1 MKKFLDIGKSYLDY
15 VYDSI
20 KDIGKKFLSIEN
32 ENESNQSNS
41 IFNKNIFSFE
51 LNDNNQNNNNTSNND
66 NSNQNNKLENFK
78 MTHLRGLVNIANTC
92 YMNSVLQSFSHIK
105 ELVVY
110 FQKDKIAQMANNSY
124 NYNKFFPSFREV
136 ILNLWKLS
144 DNSSYSPENFKNKL
158 GEMNPLFKGAYPN
171 DAKDLLTFILLKLHE
186 ELNKPKNNN
195 INNNFNNNININM
208 QDNKYLMFNCF
219 KNYFMDNYRSIIS
232 DLFYGIIYTKSQCN
246 FCGVTLYNYQTF
258 NFIIFPLQ
266 KVLQHKMNST
276 NFISNFN
283 NTVTIEDCFEDYQ
296 SITLLND
303 YYCNK
308 CKNTITCQ
316 YSTYFSVFPNIIIII
331 LNRGHGLQYNVKISF
346 DENIGLKKYAEYS
359 NDELK
364 YELIGLV
371 THYGESSINGHFMAR
386 CKSPIDGMWYLY
398 NDQIINKIGYF
409 NKEEFMK
416 GNPYILF
423 YKKINFLK

>member
-171 DAKDLLTFILLKLHE
+171 DAKDLLTFILLKLH
-186 ELNKPKNNN
+186 
-195 INNNFNNNININM
+195 
-208 QDNKYLMFNCF
+208 
-219 KNYFMDNYRSIIS
+219 
-232 DLFYGIIYTKSQCN
+232 
-246 FCGVTLYNYQTF
+246 
-258 NFIIFPLQ
+258 
-266 KVLQHKMNST
+266 
-276 NFISNFN
+276 
-283 NTVTIEDCFEDYQ
+283 
-296 SITLLND
+296 
-303 YYCNK
+303 
-308 CKNTITCQ
+308 
-316 YSTYFSVFPNIIIII
+316 
-331 LNRGHGLQYNVKISF
+331 
-346 DENIGLKKYAEYS
+346 
-359 NDELK
+359 
-364 YELIGLV
+364 
-371 THYGESSINGHFMAR
+371 
-386 CKSPIDGMWYLY
+386 
-398 NDQIINKIGYF
+398 
-409 NKEEFMK
+409 
-416 GNPYILF
+416 
-423 YKKINFLK
+423 